1 MIRIR
6 ITLVL
11 LISSCI
17 HGLAQQPLSI
27 GDRVP
32 DIHFA
37 TVLNH
42 TSSKASLSD
51 FKGRLIILDFW
62 ATWCGSCIHALPK
75 LDSLQKSFGRNLK
88 LLLVNNKSTGDNLAK
103 VQALFK
109 RMKEH
114 TGKTIALTTILNDT
128 LTQKLFPHQLLPHY
142 IWIDKN
148 GRVLAITS
156 SEMVTSANIQ
166 SALRGEPLSFAMKK
180 DQDTERPLFL
190 DKDLSIGRLSSYS
203 ILVKGWYDGLP
214 SGNRSRERDGIVYG
228 RAMLNTSLLD
238 MYRAVARG
246 IDTTLTPKQFVV
258 VTDDSSDLFAPL
270 AADKRTDW
278 YRQHAYSLDVL
289 LAPGEVAQLL
299 NRMLGELNHN
309 GLYEGSFETQ
319 QQGAIQTRVFVVR
332 KKS

>member
-1 MIRIR
+1 
-6 ITLVL
+6 
-11 LISSCI
+11 
-17 HGLAQQPLSI
+17 
-27 GDRVP
+27 
-32 DIHFA
+32 
-37 TVLNH
+37 
-42 TSSKASLSD
+42 
-51 FKGRLIILDFW
+51 
-62 ATWCGSCIHALPK
+62 
-75 LDSLQKSFGRNLK
+75 
-88 LLLVNNKSTGDNLAK
+88 
-103 VQALFK
+103 
-109 RMKEH
+109 
-114 TGKTIALTTILNDT
+114 
-128 LTQKLFPHQLLPHY
+128 
-142 IWIDKN
+142 
-148 GRVLAITS
+148 
-156 SEMVTSANIQ
+156 
-166 SALRGEPLSFAMKK
+166 MKK

-289 LAPGEVAQLL
+289 VAPGEVAQLL